1 MTLEFPQTWK
11 RQESKHRVQAS
22 FGAWFPEACKVADK
36 ITVVSNLSWAPALI
50 AVAFMAQSRL
60 FTLLH
65 DSHISSSS
73 HREIQPVA
81 LLSGPVHH
89 PALDYQISCH
99 GSDHS
104 SHTVICHTIDKYTRR
119 SGQFERSGDPNKPG
133 SSASCTNP
141 NPSWWQCCC
150 CCRCW
155 WCVCL
160 FVCLLACLFACL
172 LVCLLSCLFVCL
184 LACLLKLFCCC
195 CRCWVFVV
203 FAILVFAC
211 VCAFQLII
219 YSIILFIGLFF
230 SL

>member
-1 MTLEFPQTWK
+1 MHDFLK
-11 RQESKHRVQAS
+11 LA
-22 FGAWFPEACKVADK
+22 KVADK

-50 AVAFMAQSRL
+50 AVAFTAQSRL

-73 HREIQPVA
+73 KSREIQPVA

-104 SHTVICHTIDKYTRR
+104 SHTVICYTIDKYTRP

-150 CCRCW
+150 CRCW
-155 WCVCL
+155 WCVCLFACLLVCLFACFLVCLLACL
-160 FVCLLACLFACL
+160 FVCLLACLFVCL
-172 LVCLLSCLFVCL
+172 LVCWNYF
-184 LACLLKLFCCC
+184 A
-195 CRCWVFVV
+195 VV
-203 FAILVFAC
+203 AVVEYL
-211 VCAFQLII
+211 
-219 YSIILFIGLFF
+219 
-230 SL
+230 

>member
-1 MTLEFPQTWK
+1 MHDFLK
-11 RQESKHRVQAS
+11 LA
-22 FGAWFPEACKVADK
+22 KVADK

-50 AVAFMAQSRL
+50 AVAFTAQSRL

-65 DSHISSSS
+65 SQSISSSS
-73 HREIQPVA
+73 KSREIQPVA

-104 SHTVICHTIDKYTRR
+104 SHTVICYTIDKYTRP

-150 CCRCW
+150 CRCW
-155 WCVCL
+155 WCACLLVFLFVCLLACLLVCL
-160 FVCLLACLFACL
+160 FVCLLACLLVCLFACL
-172 LVCLLSCLFVCL
+172 LKV
-184 LACLLKLFCCC
+184 FCCC
-195 CRCWVFVV
+195 CCCWVFVV
-203 FAILVFAC
+203 FAILVFAF

-219 YSIILFIGLFF
+219 YLIILFIGLFF